1 MKTLV
6 IEDEK
11 KVSRFLKLGLEGE
24 SHTVDTAYDGESGEK
39 YALTGNYD
47 VIVLDLMLP
56 KKSGIEVLK
65 SIRSK
70 GISTPVLILTAKG
83 GVEDK
88 VEGLDKGADD
98 YLVKPFAFAEFMARV
113 RSLGRRSVEKV
124 TLLKVA
130 DLELDTITR
139 KARRDGKEIEL
150 TNREFKLLEYFIRNI
165 NRVLTRTIISEHIW
179 EYDFDTGT
187 NIVEVYVNKLRN
199 KIDSQSEKK
208 LIHTIRGAGYMM
220 STEGVSARPEADA
233 PLAHSGGKVD

>member
-11 KVSRFLKLGLEGE
+11 KVARFLKLGLEGE
-24 SHTVDTAYDGESGEK
+24 GHTVDTAYDGETGEK
-39 YALTGNYD
+39 FALTGKYD

-83 GVEDK
+83 SLEDK
-88 VEGLDKGADD
+88 VDGLDKGGDD

-113 RSLGRRSVEKV
+113 RSLGRRRSIEKATV
-124 TLLKVA
+124 LKIA
-130 DLELDTITR
+130 DLDLDTITR
-139 KARRDGKEIEL
+139 KARRDGREIEL
-150 TNREFKLLEYFIRNI
+150 TNREFALLEYFVRNV
-165 NRVLTRTIISEHIW
+165 NRVLTRTVISEHIW

-199 KIDSQSEKK
+199 KIDSQSEMK

-220 STEGVSARPEADA
+220 STESGNP
-233 PLAHSGGKVD
+233 SGGKMD

>member
-1 MKTLV
+1 MLV

-24 SHTVDTAYDGESGEK
+24 GHMVDMAYDGETGEK
-39 YALTGNYD
+39 FTFSGKYD

-83 GVEDK
+83 SLEDK

-113 RSLGRRSVEKV
+113 RSLGRRSGIEKI
-124 TLLKVA
+124 TTLKVA

-139 KARRDGKEIEL
+139 KARRDGREIEL
-150 TNREFKLLEYFIRNI
+150 TNREFALLEYFIRNI
-165 NRVLTRTIISEHIW
+165 NRVLTRTVISEHIW

-199 KIDSQSEKK
+199 KIDSQSETK

-220 STEGVSARPEADA
+220 KTE
-233 PLAHSGGKVD
+233 

>member
-24 SHTVDTAYDGESGEK
+24 DHVVDTAYDGEVGEK
-39 YALTGNYD
+39 LAQTGKYD

-56 KKSGIEVLK
+56 KKSGIEVL
-65 SIRSK
+65 RSLRTN
-70 GISTPVLILTAKG
+70 GIATPILILTAKG
-83 GVEDK
+83 NLEDK

-113 RSLGRRSVEKV
+113 RSLGRRSGVEKTTV
-124 TLLKVA
+124 LKAA

-139 KARRDGKEIEL
+139 KARRGGKDIEL
-150 TNREFKLLEYFIRNI
+150 TNREFALLEYFVRNV
-165 NRVLTRTIISEHIW
+165 NRVLTRTVISEHIW

-208 LIHTIRGAGYMM
+208 LIHTVRGAGYMM
-220 STEGVSARPEADA
+220 
-233 PLAHSGGKVD
+233 KVD